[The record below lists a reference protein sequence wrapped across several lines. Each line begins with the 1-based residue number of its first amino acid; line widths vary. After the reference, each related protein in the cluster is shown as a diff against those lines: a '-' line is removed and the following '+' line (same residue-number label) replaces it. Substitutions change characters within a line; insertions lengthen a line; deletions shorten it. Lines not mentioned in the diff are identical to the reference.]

1 MPNRFKIYKFQFF
14 IRKFKKKFHHSLSNH
29 MKQNRGQENYGKTQ
43 KEKLKRQLE
52 TKFANS
58 YEYLKNIFL
67 EEKINEV

>member
-1 MPNRFKIYKFQFF
+1 
-14 IRKFKKKFHHSLSNH
+14 